1 MGKGDKKR
9 PCLISAE
16 ENDLRW
22 RLALELG
29 LTLEDRAE
37 ILTRIHVLESE
48 RNRHGRATTQ

>member
-9 PCLISAE
+9 PCLITAE

-22 RLALELG
+22 RLALERG
-29 LTLEDRAE
+29 LTLEERAE
-37 ILTRIHVLESE
+37 IVEKIHVLESE